1 MSHGYYV
8 THTDHKLLIFLFL
21 STCQDLEVQVCT
33 FIICYN
39 NRNND
44 DLEFTT
50 LLLLHFSWGE
60 REIFLIDALLRE
72 RQKSPCYDL
81 HLVNQA
87 YSCSLLHLHILLK
100 CTCLVLWT
108 PWPSCSITICAFK
121 VSILSVLFKILLF
134 TLTSGTLSQSYV
146 LLLIIDIKHIYLFA
160 YCLFTSPECNEFYLA
175 FCSCLSQ
182 CLEIHLGR
190 IQS

>member
-1 MSHGYYV
+1 M

-33 FIICYN
+33 SMICYN
-39 NRNND
+39 NRSND

-87 YSCSLLHLHILLK
+87 YSCRLLHLHILLK

-108 PWPSCSITICAFK
+108 PWPFCSITICASK

-134 TLTSGTLSQSYV
+134 YPLLRHFISVLCSLAHNWHKTHLFICLLSVYP
-146 LLLIIDIKHIYLFA
+146 K
-160 YCLFTSPECNEFYLA
+160 
-175 FCSCLSQ
+175 
-182 CLEIHLGR
+182 
-190 IQS
+190 